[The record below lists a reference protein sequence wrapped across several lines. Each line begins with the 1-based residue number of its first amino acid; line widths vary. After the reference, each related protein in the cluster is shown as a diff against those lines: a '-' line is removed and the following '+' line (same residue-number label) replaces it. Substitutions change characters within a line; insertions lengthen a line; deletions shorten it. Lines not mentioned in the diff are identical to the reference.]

1 MDLRISPKSLQQ
13 QTVER
18 LRSAILSGMFKQGQ
32 RLVETD
38 LCEKLGISRPSL
50 REALRSLEAE
60 RLIQIV
66 PNRGPIIPIIPWQE
80 AQQIYDVRLL
90 IEGEAAALAAKNISD
105 DEINVLRTLLKDF
118 SKAHKNNDA
127 AGRLITTTKF
137 YEIIFRTSGNVIIEE
152 IARGLL
158 ARINFL
164 RQQSMSYAGRGKHS
178 FSEMK
183 KIFEAIE
190 ERDPA
195 AARSAAQAHV
205 KLACEAA
212 KRAFT
217 KSPAAGSAD
226 PDLTH

>member
-1 MDLRISPKSLQQ
+1 MDLRIAPRSLQQ

-38 LCEKLGISRPSL
+38 LRQKLGISRPSL
-50 REALRSLEAE
+50 REAMRSLEAE

-66 PNRGPIIPIIPWQE
+66 PNRGPIIPIIPWEE

-90 IEGEAAALAAKNISD
+90 IEGEAAALAANKISD
-105 DEINVLRTLLKDF
+105 DDINLLRTELKDF
-118 SKAHKNNDA
+118 SKAHKANNA
-127 AGRLITTTKF
+127 ADRLTTTTRF
-137 YEIIFRTSGNVIIEE
+137 YEILFHASGNVIIEE

-164 RQQSMSYAGRGKHS
+164 RQQSMSHAGRGKQS

-190 ERDPA
+190 ERDSD
-195 AARSAAQAHV
+195 AARLAAQSHV

-212 KRAFT
+212 KRAFNT
-217 KSPAAGSAD
+217 PE
-226 PDLTH
+226 PN